1 MTKEGYD
8 ALKKDKLTE
17 LNKDIKVKD
26 LFEQLTSSK
35 NPEKKGMQEYL
46 KGVALLNE
54 KKAIQYADDIVK
66 EAQNISEPL
75 ARAYMIGLTVQDTYG
90 EAKAAGASDLEAALL
105 TLGYA
110 WGENKLLKSD
120 IGRWIMPELKG
131 DQFKME
137 AIANALTKDV
147 REASAK
153 YASDKSKKTLV
164 SKLLKVGEKLATDKY
179 AKAALSGTK
188 GLQVVG
194 AHALSEAAEETSEEL
209 LADFS
214 KSVFNVV
221 RWLRGED
228 ALDLGAWE
236 GAADRYLM
244 SALGGFMGGGI
255 TSAATDFSVA
265 NAITKMDKS
274 QAMQE
279 LIYLVNNGKEKE
291 FLSQVDK
298 MNLGNKN
305 LSAKDI
311 IDQGEEGFVWGEA
324 KKGDNQDL
332 AIKQLLRNEVNFIRN
347 VLEAEGAKIS
357 TESLL
362 NKLTLED

>member
-1 MTKEGYD
+1 
-8 ALKKDKLTE
+8 
-17 LNKDIKVKD
+17 
-26 LFEQLTSSK
+26 
-35 NPEKKGMQEYL
+35 
-46 KGVALLNE
+46 
-54 KKAIQYADDIVK
+54 
-66 EAQNISEPL
+66 
-75 ARAYMIGLTVQDTYG
+75 
-90 EAKAAGASDLEAALL
+90 
-105 TLGYA
+105 
-110 WGENKLLKSD
+110 
-120 IGRWIMPELKG
+120 
-131 DQFKME
+131 
-137 AIANALTKDV
+137 
-147 REASAK
+147 
-153 YASDKSKKTLV
+153 
-164 SKLLKVGEKLATDKY
+164 
-179 AKAALSGTK
+179 
-188 GLQVVG
+188 
-194 AHALSEAAEETSEEL
+194 
-209 LADFS
+209 
-214 KSVFNVV
+214 
-221 RWLRGED
+221 
-228 ALDLGAWE
+228 
-236 GAADRYLM
+236 M